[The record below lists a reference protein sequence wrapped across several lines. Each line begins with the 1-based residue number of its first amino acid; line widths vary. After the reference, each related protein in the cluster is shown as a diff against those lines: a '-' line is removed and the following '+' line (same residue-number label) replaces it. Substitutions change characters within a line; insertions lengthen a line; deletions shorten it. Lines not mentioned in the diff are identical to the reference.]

1 MKSLFLLLLPLCLL
15 GCGSPNPEPPTVVNV
30 VVVEPAKDAGLDDAD
45 AGDVDANG
53 YGWGPNGA
61 CVDDGGPPCPGFG
74 GATPTPITCLTSADC
89 ITLRNFCTCDFVA
102 GCEGG
107 VGVCVT
113 IGPQ

>member
-30 VVVEPAKDAGLDDAD
+30 VIVEPAKDAGLDDAD

-53 YGWGPNGA
+53 LNGA
-61 CVDDGGPPCPGFG
+61 CVDGPPRPGCG
-74 GATPTPITCLTSADC
+74 GATPPPITCLTSGDC
-89 ITLRNFCTCDFVA
+89 ITLRNFCTCESVA

-113 IGPQ
+113 NGPQ